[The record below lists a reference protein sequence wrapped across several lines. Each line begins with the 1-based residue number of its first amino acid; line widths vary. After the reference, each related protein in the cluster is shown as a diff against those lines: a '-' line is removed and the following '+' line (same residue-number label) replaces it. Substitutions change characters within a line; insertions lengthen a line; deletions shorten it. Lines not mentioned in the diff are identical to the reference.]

1 MATDNRGYIRKSF
14 TVDGIRYYVKA
25 RSEED
30 ALRKV
35 IEKKLAIKNGTLT
48 DGGNI
53 SLEKWSEIAFDT
65 YKPDV
70 SERYMHEMKVRFWKH
85 VISDIGK
92 VPVEKVTPLQ
102 LQQILNRQKGCSRS
116 HITKLSQEMFFV
128 FDCARKNNMIVKNP
142 AADLVRPKGTNTKRR
157 AITKSERNHL
167 LMVIPKDPRFVFFEL
182 MLFCGC
188 RPAEA
193 AEVKY
198 EDVTYIQRVPFL
210 HIRGTKTENSDRYVP
225 IPRRMQPIL
234 TASGKSGYVAVNK
247 NGKKHTESSYSRMVD
262 SLKRELNISMGCKV
276 YRNQLVPPFPLAD
289 DFVPYL
295 LRHTYCTDLK
305 KQGVDL
311 RIAKDLMGHA
321 DIKTTANIYDHDD
334 GETLIMAA
342 KQMGL
347 EVPETA

>member
-1 MATDNRGYIRKSF
+1 MPKTYIRKTF
-14 TVDGIRYYVKA
+14 TVDGIRYYIKA
-25 RSEED
+25 RTEEE
-30 ALRKV
+30 AIRKMV
-35 IEKKLAIKNGTLT
+35 EKKIAIKNGELT
-48 DGGNI
+48 EGGNM
-53 SLEKWSEIAFDT
+53 SLAEWSEIAFDT

-70 SERYMHEMKVRFWKH
+70 SERYLHEIKVRFGKH
-85 VISDIGK
+85 VLSDIGR

-102 LQQILNRQKGCSRS
+102 LQQILNRQKGRSRS

-128 FDCARKNNMIVKNP
+128 FDAARKNGMIVKNP

-157 AITKSERNHL
+157 ALTKSERNHL
-167 LMVIPKDPRFVFFEL
+167 LLVIPKDPRFVFFEL

-193 AEVKY
+193 AEVMY
-198 EDVTYIQRVPFL
+198 EDVTYIQNVPFL

-225 IPRRMQPIL
+225 IPRRL
-234 TASGKSGYVAVNK
+234 HGLLLAKGRHGYVATTK
-247 NGKKHTESSYSRMVD
+247 SGRKHNESSYKRMVE
-262 SLKRELNISMGCKV
+262 SLKRELNISMGCTV
-276 YRNQLVPPFPLAD
+276 YRNQLIPPLPLAD

-342 KQMGL
+342 RQMGL
-347 EVPETA
+347 DVPSETA